1 MESKAKRKSGYI
13 KIHDDNP
20 EWLRVLSDIEVG
32 VAKRYPRN
40 PNIVAYKDGRI
51 FSHFK
56 NIFIKQNKTRAGY
69 YYFSIRY
76 DKDFKSVSVHR
87 VIGETFL
94 GLTPNMMIN
103 HINGIKTD
111 NRLENL
117 EICNRSENTKHSI
130 YTLGNNHLLK
140 LDDVKILTIHTFL
153 GNRKR
158 ILKNETIELEKSLK
172 ISCSHIKRIAQG
184 ENYPKIHSLIWEEK
198 VKTWLENN
206 R

>member
-1 MESKAKRKSGYI
+1 MESKTKRKSGYI

-20 EWLRVLSDIEVG
+20 EWLKVLSDIEVG
-32 VAKRYPRN
+32 IAKRYPRN

-76 DKDFKSVSVHR
+76 DKTFKSVSVHR

-94 GLTPNMMIN
+94 GLTPDKMIN

-130 YTLGNNHLLK
+130 YTLGNKHLLK

-153 GNRKR
+153 GNKKR
-158 ILKNETIELEKSLK
+158 I
-172 ISCSHIKRIAQG
+172 
-184 ENYPKIHSLIWEEK
+184 
-198 VKTWLENN
+198 
-206 R
+206 